1 MGNTMKKVRNVQPFN
16 WSRTPSR
23 EGVELVFLSDPNA
36 YTTFGKSITKEEFS
50 NSIHT
55 YNKITILEN
64 KKKMLRDALF
74 FVMALIPIFFFLY
87 NITIGVTR

>member
-1 MGNTMKKVRNVQPFN
+1 MKKVRKVEPFN

-23 EGVELVFLSDPNA
+23 EGVEKVFLADPNA
-36 YTTFGKSITKEEFS
+36 YTTFGKSITKEEFA

-55 YNKITILEN
+55 YNKILALEN
-64 KKKMLRDALF
+64 KKQMFRDTLF
-74 FVMALIPIFFFLY
+74 FVLAMIPIFFFIY